1 MEDMYGDS
9 ERATA
14 AFREPQQSLRY
25 DVYSSAESTP
35 DRQK

>member
-14 AFREPQQSLRY
+14 VLREPQPSLRY
-25 DVYSSAESTP
+25 DICSSAESTP